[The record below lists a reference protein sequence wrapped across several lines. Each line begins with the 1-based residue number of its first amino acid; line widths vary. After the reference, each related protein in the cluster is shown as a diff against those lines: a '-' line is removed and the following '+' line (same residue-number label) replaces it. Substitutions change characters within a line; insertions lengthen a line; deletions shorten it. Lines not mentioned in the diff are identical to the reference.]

1 MARTESFM
9 LPLNT
14 EAPNFSLTNGVDNIK
29 VTLDKVKGRSGTLVI
44 FMCNH
49 CPYVL
54 HLLDKMVEVSHDIK
68 KLGIN
73 TVAISSNDVE
83 NYPDDRPELMKKLAL
98 EKSFDFPYLYDP
110 SQEVALAY
118 KAACTPDFY
127 LFDQDLKL
135 AYRGRFDNA
144 RPKNDN
150 PVTGK
155 DLMNACQKLSK
166 GAAQETDQIPSLG
179 CNIKWKAG
187 NEPNGFLSI

>member
-1 MARTESFM
+1 MARTESYM

-14 EAPNFSLTNGVDNIK
+14 EAPNFSLTNGVDQIE
-29 VTLDKVKGRSGTLVI
+29 VTLGEVKGMSGTLVI

-54 HLLDKMVEVSHDIK
+54 HLLEKIVEVSHEIK

-83 NYPDDRPELMKKLAL
+83 NYPDDRPELMQKLAL

-110 SQEVALAY
+110 NQEVALAY
-118 KAACTPDFY
+118 EAACTPDFY
-127 LFDQDLKL
+127 LFGQDLKL
-135 AYRGRFDNA
+135 VYRGRFDDA

-150 PVTGK
+150 PITGK
-155 DLMNACQKLSK
+155 DLLNACQKLLN
-166 GAAQETDQIPSLG
+166 GAEQETNQIPSLG

-187 NEPNGFLSI
+187 NEPKGFSI